1 MFALGLNI
9 VVGFAGLLDLGY
21 VAFFALGS
29 YAFGWL
35 GSGWFYKAHVH
46 VLVHGTTS
54 TLPGIHLNFLLILI
68 CAGLFTAFA
77 GAIIGVPTLRLR
89 GDYIAIVTLAFGEII
104 RVFALQGPSLKIFGM
119 PLTGGELG
127 ISGTDPPY
135 LPGVG
140 IFSQLDIRPWYYTIF
155 ALVLITLFVT
165 IRVRDSRLGRAWIAL
180 REDEVAAVSMG
191 IPLVRTK
198 LFAYALGAAFGGIA
212 GAFLGAYTTLIDA
225 GEFQFGFSIF
235 VLSMVILGGLGS
247 VWGAVVG
254 AMLLANI
261 NYYLIPDVLN
271 SVPGKL
277 GLNFNLTDLQVEHLR
292 LPARS
297 GHGAA
302 PARADSR
309 SGGENSSSPRGSASP
324 SWESQERAGPAWS
337 PERWHHDRRLASA
350 HAGPRVADSQRRGP
364 IQGVRRPGGRQ
375 PGLGRRPGGVDSLD
389 HRSQRRREDDVLQHA
404 HRSLQVDQRADRVL
418 RSGHHPRSTRRH
430 YAAWGRPHVPEHP
443 AVRRDDRARECD
455 RGASLQ
461 NARGV
466 VRVDRARAVGACRG
480 ASGARE
486 GG

>member
-1 MFALGLNI
+1 MNELRAQLREWRAAIERYLPPWWPRALAGLLIAFGIVLPQLFSVTNNFVNTEILALTYVMFALGLNI

-35 GSGWFYKAHVH
+35 GSGWFFKLHVH
-46 VLVHGTTS
+46 VLTHGPAS
-54 TLPGIHLNFLLILI
+54 QLPGIHLNFVMILI
-68 CAGLFTAFA
+68 AAGLLTAFA

-104 RVFALQGPSLKIFGM
+104 RVFALNGPSLKIAGM

-140 IFSQLDIRPWYYTIF
+140 TFTQLNIRPWYYTIF
-155 ALVLITLFVT
+155 VLVLFTLFVNV
-165 IRVRDSRLGRAWIAL
+165 RVRDSRLGRAWVAL

-198 LFAYALGAAFGGIA
+198 LLAYGLGAAFGGIA

-247 VWGAVVG
+247 IWGVVLG

-271 SVPGKL
+271 GLPGDF
-277 GLNFNLTDLQVEHLR
+277 GLNFNLTDLQFSIFGFLLVLVMVLR
-292 LPARS
+292 PQGLI
-297 GHGAA
+297 
-302 PARADSR
+302 
-309 SGGENSSSPRGSASP
+309 
-324 SWESQERAGPAWS
+324 
-337 PERWHHDRRLASA
+337 PERRRKLELTEGIGEVELEEPGTAWTSA
-350 HAGPRVADSQRRGP
+350 E
-364 IQGVRRPGGRQ
+364 PG
-375 PGLGRRPGGVDSLD
+375 
-389 HRSQRRREDDVLQHA
+389 E
-404 HRSLQVDQRADRVL
+404 
-418 RSGHHPRSTRRH
+418 
-430 YAAWGRPHVPEHP
+430 VPP
-443 AVRRDDRARECD
+443 
-455 RGASLQ
+455 
-461 NARGV
+461 
-466 VRVDRARAVGACRG
+466 
-480 ASGARE
+480 
-486 GG
+486 